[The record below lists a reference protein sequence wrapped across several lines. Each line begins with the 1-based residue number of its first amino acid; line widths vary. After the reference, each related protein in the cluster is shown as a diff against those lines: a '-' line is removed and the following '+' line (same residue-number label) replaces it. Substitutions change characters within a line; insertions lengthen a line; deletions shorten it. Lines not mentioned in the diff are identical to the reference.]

1 MSRPTLEEQALQQM
15 LVDLV
20 QVGVSK
26 YDILDAP
33 VAVDSAAPWDL
44 PPLSTSKFYGGVS
57 IRKLMSSNV
66 CKARGSTQ
74 IAFFKS
80 FLKELGTRTEQNW
93 YKEIGSY
100 LSFLCDVFRHERFLS
115 IFSRNSEE
123 ALAAGGVQAA
133 YTLVAETLS
142 CMISKAPDLALMVD
156 SSNLYLVDYRGEKH
170 GIVDLRLSQGGSFPP
185 CPVSIET
192 IWGAPRPIR
201 TGFPDIFDQIR
212 WCSLAYSNEFDD
224 YEAFCEALSVL
235 KYRMNLP
242 DVLKIFDREYP
253 ARANMPRV
261 KSTPMF
267 ETKRQMLQRHIDAID
282 NFQLL
287 EFLFMRL
294 WPDLK
299 TLGITSEQF
308 KKEFG
313 NQYRKQI
320 IPKPAKLAAVRAK
333 LVELQQNLED

>member
-1 MSRPTLEEQALQQM
+1 M

-44 PPLSTSKFYGGVS
+44 PPLSTNKFYGGVS
-57 IRKLMSSNV
+57 IKKLMLSG
-66 CKARGSTQ
+66 GS
-74 IAFFKS
+74 KS
-80 FLKELGTRTEQNW
+80 RAAVHLSCLKSMLRALGKRTASNW
-93 YKEIGSY
+93 YKDIGGHVN
-100 LSFLCDVFRHERFLS
+100 FLCDVFHYERFRGS
-115 IFSRNSEE
+115 FSRSHE
-123 ALAAGGVQAA
+123 AELAAGGIQAA
-133 YTLVAETLS
+133 YLLVAETLS
-142 CMISKAPDLALMVD
+142 NITTKFPELALMVD
-156 SSNLYLVDYRGEKH
+156 SSNLYLIDYRGDKH
-170 GIVDLRLSQGGSFPP
+170 GIVDLRLSQGGNFPA
-185 CPVSIET
+185 CPVSIEA
-192 IWGAPRPIR
+192 IWESPRPVS

-212 WCSLAYSNEFDD
+212 WCSLAYSNDFDD

-235 KYRMNLP
+235 KFRMRLD
-242 DVLKIFDREYP
+242 DVLRIFEQEYP
-253 ARANMPRV
+253 ARANMPRS
-261 KSTPMF
+261 KSAPIF
-267 ETKRQMLQRHIDAID
+267 ETKRQMLQRHIDSID

-299 TLGITSEQF
+299 TLGITSEKF